1 MKIQNILKK
10 ENTFFLLVSIL
21 PISFVLGPLITE
33 IICLVLIIFFLKKS
47 ILLKDFFFLK
57 NKIFIYFCIFYLYLI
72 FGFIFSEYKSE
83 TAINLFF
90 YIRFILFAF
99 SLSFFLNYYQK
110 NLIKIFIIFSLSI
123 SVVIFDGYWQ
133 FFFEKNLLGVEKF
146 RPDRIS
152 GLFGDDLILGSY
164 ISRLLPLLIALTIY
178 FKHNTKVFCFN
189 LVIIFFSFF
198 LIFLSGER
206 AAFFNTLI
214 VIFLIILLINLKL
227 KYKISFFII
236 FLTTLFFLVF
246 YNPTIYDRY
255 FKQTKSQLFNSDS
268 GYLTYYYPFIKT
280 SIKMFNDNKLI
291 GQGIKTY
298 RYHCNDK
305 RFVNYFS
312 NPDIVDNTIIKYE
325 SSWKIRDYIKIL
337 NFYVK
342 EGDIIKK
349 GDKLFD
355 YSFIKNKKK
364 IQNYFSDKEG
374 KILIINDKQD
384 RYQSDEKIFDIEPL
398 NSPKEVLV
406 KRDGCTTHPHNFYLQ
421 LLAETGLIGFL
432 FIFFIFLILG
442 IILLKNFIYIFRAD
456 NNRLSDPEICL
467 IVGFFVILWPFT
479 TNGNFFNNWINLIS
493 FYPLGFFLYLQNKKK
508 NDF

>member
-1 MKIQNILKK
+1 
-10 ENTFFLLVSIL
+10 
-21 PISFVLGPLITE
+21 
-33 IICLVLIIFFLKKS
+33 
-47 ILLKDFFFLK
+47 
-57 NKIFIYFCIFYLYLI
+57 
-72 FGFIFSEYKSE
+72 
-83 TAINLFF
+83 
-90 YIRFILFAF
+90 
-99 SLSFFLNYYQK
+99 
-110 NLIKIFIIFSLSI
+110 
-123 SVVIFDGYWQ
+123 
-133 FFFEKNLLGVEKF
+133 
-146 RPDRIS
+146 
-152 GLFGDDLILGSY
+152 
-164 ISRLLPLLIALTIY
+164 
-178 FKHNTKVFCFN
+178 
-189 LVIIFFSFF
+189 
-198 LIFLSGER
+198 
-206 AAFFNTLI
+206 
-214 VIFLIILLINLKL
+214 
-227 KYKISFFII
+227 
-236 FLTTLFFLVF
+236 
-246 YNPTIYDRY
+246 
-255 FKQTKSQLFNSDS
+255 
-268 GYLTYYYPFIKT
+268 
-280 SIKMFNDNKLI
+280 MFNDNKLI

-442 IILLKNFIYIFRAD
+442 IILFKNFIYKFRAD